1 MPGHLT
7 GTFNMNNTFY
17 QRKILASIIAAAL
30 TTGVAGSTLAN
41 DISLVSNQ
49 FTISNNDD
57 DNALSVTATLGSDGV
72 LTTDGET
79 LPTLAVTSDT
89 LNSGLPT
96 FSFDIADGLEAGTHS
111 FKVGLSI
118 SDDASPTTRRFE
130 AYIGTLT
137 LTVDD
142 SGDVTGSIPSQ
153 NMLVRAKKGSA
164 TFYEAIS
171 NPSENGGFSVSGP
184 RLTFSGSDAVE
195 RLQAQGSAALD
206 GVLADFALNG
216 VFTFQVVVEETT
228 STGARIGVTSGASF
242 TAVPRLSVSCSLDN
256 ASTVG
261 NVFQLLSRT
270 ETGFS
275 NPYAVQGRFATGTGD
290 TTLSI
295 PTAFTETCTA
305 SAGGGGGGGGGSVVE
320 DVESAESAVD
330 DLDDVLD
337 SIASAGGTLDE
348 TALEQVDNL
357 NDALATLAEQL
368 DTQADEEI
376 ASGVVSDSTLTS
388 STSVATKSAAATTA
402 IVNSLNSGSTVSK
415 ASVLGALTSGAK
427 SSATASKVGKAT
439 TSAASKAALVT
450 QNKAI
455 LSNSA
460 TMLASLASN
469 NTELTV
475 EEVAEVRT
483 VATNLVST
491 SNSLAQSDTST
502 SDLKD
507 IATQTA
513 TVLQAQADLGIA
525 ADTALVDAVSTAS
538 EAMAAAVFT
547 QELTLDGVAPTTEQI
562 TEALTTNTT
571 LFDSVLEAS
580 IPLPPAVI
588 ITKAETS
595 DRIALARPTI
605 TEAVKQAMVNA
616 TAKVVRP
623 NNIVLK
629 SGKTAL
635 ATLLDALR
643 SPTFSSSLTL
653 NPRIR
658 DAVALT
664 TETEI
669 TTDETTGLVTISS
682 ANETYVGMVVG
693 VRSVPAA
700 VPSGIRIRSDGRATV
715 VTEGTAIDI
724 APNAFS
730 LLDFID
736 LAETSG
742 FSFEQ
747 NTNASFTLNLG
758 ESQTFVGAY
767 AYDNLVNADLS
778 SACGALS
785 VIEPVG
791 PFNAASYSYG
801 IECASGVLQRVVP
814 FTANTAFFDSVKA
827 SEMTVSVDR
836 NTGVI
841 TVSGYGKLKPSF
853 FTAQPTEVEL
863 AYHATETDSFG
874 IALQLLDINS
884 DGITDYKVISAT
896 SVQIMYG
903 LN

>member
-1 MPGHLT
+1 MK
-7 GTFNMNNTFY
+7 NTSF
-17 QRKILASIIAAAL
+17 QRKILTSMIAAAL

-72 LTTDGET
+72 LITTGAT

-137 LTVDD
+137 LTVDG

-153 NMLVRAKKGSA
+153 SMLVRAKKGSA

-242 TAVPRLSVSCSLDN
+242 TAVPRLSVSCSLDS
-256 ASTVG
+256 ASTVD

-305 SAGGGGGGGGGSVVE
+305 SAGGGGGGGAVSVVD

-337 SIASAGGTLDE
+337 SIDSAGGTLDE

-376 ASGVVSDSTLTS
+376 ASGVVSDSTVTS
-388 STSVATKSAAATTA
+388 STSVATKSATATTA
-402 IVNSLNSGSTVSK
+402 IANSLASGATVSK

-439 TSAASKAALVT
+439 TSAASKTALVT
-450 QNKAI
+450 QNKTI
-455 LSNSA
+455 LTNSA

-491 SNSLAQSDTST
+491 SNSLAQSGTST

-643 SPTFSSSLTL
+643 SATVSSSLTL

-682 ANETYVGMVVG
+682 ADETYVGMVVG

-700 VPSGIRIRSDGRATV
+700 VPSGIRSRSDGRATV

-730 LLDFID
+730 LLDFVD
-736 LAETSG
+736 VAETAG
-742 FSFEQ
+742 FSFTQ
-747 NTNASFTLNLG
+747 NTNASFTLGLG
-758 ESQTFVGAY
+758 EGQTFVGTF
-767 AYDNLVNADLS
+767 AYDNLVDADLS
-778 SACGALS
+778 ASCGALG
-785 VIEPVG
+785 VIGPVG
-791 PFNAASYSYG
+791 EFNAPSYSFG